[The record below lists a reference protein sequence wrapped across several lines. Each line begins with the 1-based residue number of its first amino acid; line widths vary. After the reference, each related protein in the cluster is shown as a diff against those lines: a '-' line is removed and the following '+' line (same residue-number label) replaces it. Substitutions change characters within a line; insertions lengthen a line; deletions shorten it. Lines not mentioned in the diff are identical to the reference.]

1 MMTRNEHACLTA
13 AAWHGPLLKTP
24 AGFKA
29 VNGCANGEEA
39 KAFGGRTVMGLH
51 RLGLLLMPDTTQ
63 AWISD
68 AGHAALARWAH
79 KHPPQPKRAA
89 A

>member
-1 MMTRNEHACLTA
+1 MTPNEEACLTA
-13 AAWHGPLLKTP
+13 AANKGPLLRTP
-24 AGFKA
+24 SGYRPVDWAE
-29 VNGCANGEEA
+29 GEST
-39 KAFGGRTVMGLH
+39 FGARTVMGLA
-51 RLGLLLMPDTTQ
+51 RIGLLLMPDSTQ